1 MAKKKGKTGRRTPT
15 AAQKAAIKK
24 AADKAKEQ
32 RRKLAL
38 ARRDAA
44 SRLLEQRADRWIPT
58 GKPRA
63 APKQSRKGRPGGPRG
78 HALHRGAP
86 TPADESKDRTQR
98 VTPGFIV
105 GRTPSGPV
113 HPLNRRL
120 RAARRDGIATG
131 QRNMSAGSP
140 PPVSSARKMRFAPET
155 KEPGVPDNPSGPR
168 PKTGRRTSTAA
179 QRAAIKK
186 AADKK
191 KAARRSKALAPTRKV
206 GRRRTGY

>member
-1 MAKKKGKTGRRTPT
+1 MAKKKGKTGRRTST
-15 AAQKAAIKK
+15 AAQRAAIKK

-32 RRKLAL
+32 RRKLAS

-44 SRLLEQRADRWIPT
+44 SRSRQQSANRT
-58 GKPRA
+58 GKPRDT
-63 APKQSRKGRPGGPRG
+63 PKQSRKGRPGGPRG

-140 PPVSSARKMRFAPET
+140 PVVSSARKMRFAPET

-168 PKTGRRTSTAA
+168 PKTGRRTPTAA